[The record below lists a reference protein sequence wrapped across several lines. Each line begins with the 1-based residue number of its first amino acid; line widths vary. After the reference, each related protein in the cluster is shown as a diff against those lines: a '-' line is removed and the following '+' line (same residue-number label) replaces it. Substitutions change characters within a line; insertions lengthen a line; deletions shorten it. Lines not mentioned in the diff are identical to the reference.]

1 LSAQTLYDYEVAV
14 YAELNNG
21 SNAWNGSVLAVMLL
35 AGTIGALLPTWLKHD
50 VDTEHK
56 AGSNKTSAPGKQ
68 ATNLDSSSDVP
79 TGAQDSS
86 HLLSDNYITADVEQ
100 PPRVYKATSEFVV
113 GMRITVAGVLSCVSL
128 LLFVLSWQVV
138 ASVSFLA
145 LFFATWQYINVVCFA
160 RLALALKLAQLEQ
173 RHAHMRDMTE
183 STDGEAAENNKLQ
196 RSNKEFIARTIVP
209 MDRTL
214 STNHE
219 KTHGITTSTGAAET
233 QAHLLHSLYPVV
245 TSRGAKTQNSAGS
258 EQQIGSAEDI
268 PEPPYSVALVSVIAL
283 NVVVQII
290 LQAVTF
296 SGLALP
302 LRASCWVFV
311 LTFCAATAAYVLCML
326 CYFGQAAVGTGLRG
340 LFVRD

>member
-1 LSAQTLYDYEVAV
+1 V

-56 AGSNKTSAPGKQ
+56 EGANKASAPSKQ
-68 ATNLDSSSDVP
+68 ETSMDNSADVP
-79 TGAQDSS
+79 AGALGSS
-86 HLLSDNYITADVEQ
+86 RLLSDNSNSTDSGQ
-100 PPRVYKATSEFVV
+100 QQSGVYTATSEFVV
-113 GMRITVAGVLSCVSL
+113 GMRITIAGVLSCVSL

-160 RLALALKLAQLEQ
+160 RLALALKVAQLEQ
-173 RHAHMRDMTE
+173 SNAHTRDKE
-183 STDGEAAENNKLQ
+183 DVDGEAAENYKLQ
-196 RSNKEFIARTIVP
+196 RSSKEFIARTIVP

-214 STNHE
+214 STDHE
-219 KTHGITTSTGAAET
+219 NTLGITTSTDAAET
-233 QAHLLHSLYPVV
+233 QAHRLHSLYPVV
-245 TSRGAKTQNSAGS
+245 TSQGAKTQNSAGS

-283 NVVVQII
+283 NVVVQIV

-296 SGLALP
+296 SGLELP
-302 LRASCWVFV
+302 LRASCWVFA
-311 LTFCAATAAYVLCML
+311 LTFCAVTAAYVLCLL
-326 CYFGQAAVGTGLRG
+326 CYFGQAAVGSGLRG

>member
-1 LSAQTLYDYEVAV
+1 LNTQTLYDYEVAV

-35 AGTIGALLPTWLKHD
+35 AGTVGALLPTWLKHD

-56 AGSNKTSAPGKQ
+56 EGANKASAPSKQ
-68 ATNLDSSSDVP
+68 ETSVDNSADVS

-86 HLLSDNYITADVEQ
+86 HLLSDDNITADVEQ
-100 PPRVYKATSEFVV
+100 RGGVYTATSEFVV
-113 GMRITVAGVLSCVSL
+113 GMRITIAGVLSCVSL

-160 RLALALKLAQLEQ
+160 RLALALKVAQLEQ
-173 RHAHMRDMTE
+173 RDAHSRGCEGADVETE
-183 STDGEAAENNKLQ
+183 DNKLRR
-196 RSNKEFIARTIVP
+196 RSKEFIARTIVP

-214 STNHE
+214 SSDHE
-219 KTHGITTSTGAAET
+219 SRHNTTTSSDAAET
-233 QAHLLHSLYPVV
+233 QTHLLHSLYPVV
-245 TSRGAKTQNSAGS
+245 TSQGSKTHASNEP
-258 EQQIGSAEDI
+258 EQHIESTEDT

-283 NVVVQII
+283 NVVVQIV

-311 LTFCAATAAYVLCML
+311 LTFCAATAAYVLCLL
-326 CYFGQAAVGTGLRG
+326 CYFGQAAVGSGLRG
-340 LFVRD
+340 LFVRN

>member
-1 LSAQTLYDYEVAV
+1 V

-50 VDTEHK
+50 ADTEHK
-56 AGSNKTSAPGKQ
+56 AGANKASAQSKQETSMDNSADI
-68 ATNLDSSSDVP
+68 T
-79 TGAQDSS
+79 TGSQDSS
-86 HLLSDNYITADVEQ
+86 RLLSDNNITADVEQ
-100 PPRVYKATSEFVV
+100 QGGVYKATSEFVV
-113 GMRITVAGVLSCVSL
+113 GMRVTVAGVLSCVSL

-160 RLALALKLAQLEQ
+160 RLALALKVAQLEQ
-173 RHAHMRDMTE
+173 SNAHTRDKE
-183 STDGEAAENNKLQ
+183 DVDGEAAENYKLQ
-196 RSNKEFIARTIVP
+196 RSSKEFIARTIVP

-214 STNHE
+214 STDHE
-219 KTHGITTSTGAAET
+219 NTLGITTSTDAAET
-233 QAHLLHSLYPVV
+233 QAHRLHSLYPVV
-245 TSRGAKTQNSAGS
+245 TSQGAKTQNSAGS

-283 NVVVQII
+283 NVVVQIV

-296 SGLALP
+296 SGLELP
-302 LRASCWVFV
+302 LRASCWVFA
-311 LTFCAATAAYVLCML
+311 LTFCAATAAYVLCLL
-326 CYFGQAAVGTGLRG
+326 CYFGQAAVGSGLRG

>member
-1 LSAQTLYDYEVAV
+1 LNTQTLYDYEVAV

-35 AGTIGALLPTWLKHD
+35 AGTVGALLPTWLKHD

-56 AGSNKTSAPGKQ
+56 EG
-68 ATNLDSSSDVP
+68 TNHASVQEANMAINSDVP
-79 TGAQDSS
+79 TGALDSTS
-86 HLLSDNYITADVEQ
+86 LLSDNSNTADTEQ
-100 PPRVYKATSEFVV
+100 QSGVYKATSEFVV
-113 GMRITVAGVLSCVSL
+113 GMRITLAGALSCVSL

-160 RLALALKLAQLEQ
+160 RLALALKLAQLGQ
-173 RHAHMRDMTE
+173 RDIHTRDNE
-183 STDGEAAENNKLQ
+183 EGGSSENNKLR
-196 RSNKEFIARTIVP
+196 RSSTAFIARTIVP
-209 MDRTL
+209 MDRTV
-214 STNHE
+214 SSDHE
-219 KTHGITTSTGAAET
+219 GRHNTTTSTDVSDT
-233 QAHLLHSLYPVV
+233 QAHLEHSMNPVI
-245 TSRGAKTQNSAGS
+245 TSQGAKTRNSAGS
-258 EQQIGSAEDI
+258 EPEQQIGSEEDI

-296 SGLALP
+296 SGLELP

-311 LTFCAATAAYVLCML
+311 LTLCAATAAYVLCLL
-326 CYFGQAAVGTGLRG
+326 CYFGQAVVGCGLRS
-340 LFVRD
+340 LFVRGWVW

>member
-1 LSAQTLYDYEVAV
+1 LFAQTLYDYEVAV

-56 AGSNKTSAPGKQ
+56 EGTNNASAPSKQ
-68 ATNLDSSSDVP
+68 ETSMDNSADVP
-79 TGAQDSS
+79 TGSQDSS
-86 HLLSDNYITADVEQ
+86 RLLSDNSNSTDSGQ
-100 PPRVYKATSEFVV
+100 QSGVYKATSEFVV

-173 RHAHMRDMTE
+173 RDAHTRDRE
-183 STDGEAAENNKLQ
+183 STDAEAAENNKLQ
-196 RSNKEFIARTIVP
+196 RSSKEFIARTIVP

-233 QAHLLHSLYPVV
+233 QAHLLHSLYPVL
-245 TSRGAKTQNSAGS
+245 TSQGSKTHASDEP
-258 EQQIGSAEDI
+258 EQQTGSVEDI